1 MERNAIIKS
10 WGDRFIRRV
19 NEARRALGI
28 KHNRHQEAKNNRI
41 RYKTLQGDIDQIS
54 VVMTKGDIMT
64 HKGKGRSEENRKEK
78 PFYNPVA
85 EEMIP
90 ELADTMAENWGDHI
104 AKGLI
109 K

>member
-1 MERNAIIKS
+1 
-10 WGDRFIRRV
+10 
-19 NEARRALGI
+19 
-28 KHNRHQEAKNNRI
+28 
-41 RYKTLQGDIDQIS
+41 
-54 VVMTKGDIMT
+54 MTKGDIMT
-64 HKGKGRSEENRKEK
+64 HKGKGRSEDNRKEK

-85 EEMIP
+85 EDMIP

>member
-19 NEARRALGI
+19 NEARRSLGI

-41 RYKTLQGDIDQIS
+41 KYKTVLGEIEQIS

-64 HKGKGRSEENRKEK
+64 HKGKGRNEESRKEK
-78 PFYNPVA
+78 PFYNPIA
-85 EEMIP
+85 QEMIP
-90 ELADTMAENWGDHI
+90 ELADQLAEAYGDHI
-104 AKGLI
+104 VKGML

>member
-1 MERNAIIKS
+1 MERNAIIKE
-10 WGDRFIRRV
+10 WGERFIRRI
-19 NEARRALGI
+19 NEARRSLDI

-41 RYKTLQGDIDQIS
+41 KFKSVLGDIEQIS

-78 PFYNPVA
+78 PFYNPIA
-85 EEMIP
+85 QEMIP
-90 ELADTMAENWGDHI
+90 ELADKLAEEYGDHI

-109 K
+109 Q